1 MARSGNGIDIGAV
14 YQLLT
19 EVAETVRGHSARF
32 ERLDARFEGL
42 DARFQGLNSR
52 FEGLDARF
60 ERLETRLDD
69 VAVGLSDL
77 RSAVTNYHGAVLG
90 HGIMLSELD
99 ERVRRIERH
108 LKLEPAGK

>member
-1 MARSGNGIDIGAV
+1 MQSGNGIDIAAV

-19 EVAETVRGHSARF
+19 EVAATVRGHSAR
-32 ERLDARFEGL
+32 LDGFDRK
-42 DARFQGLNSR
+42 
-52 FEGLDARF
+52 
-60 ERLETRLDD
+60 LDD
-69 VAVGLSDL
+69 LAVGLSDL
-77 RSAVTNYHGAVLG
+77 RAAVTNYHGAVLG

>member
-1 MARSGNGIDIGAV
+1 MAQSGNGIDIGAV

-42 DARFQGLNSR
+42 GAR

-60 ERLETRLDD
+60 ERLEARLDD

-108 LKLEPAGK
+108 LKLEPAEK

>member
-1 MARSGNGIDIGAV
+1 LARSGNGIDIGAV

-42 DARFQGLNSR
+42 GAR

-60 ERLETRLDD
+60 ERLEARLDD

-108 LKLEPAGK
+108 LKLEPAEK